1 MHYLENELKDF
12 VGEIR
17 DIVQGHYRDNY
28 PMLTMPEV
36 DYDSG
41 RKYWRIFVQ
50 SGSNRTAYGFV
61 RKDDGAILR
70 AATWK
75 QPQVKTKSAVR
86 GYLTDDNRT
95 DHCTEY
101 SIRYAQ

>member
-17 DIVQGHYRDNY
+17 DIVQGHYRNNY
-28 PMLTMPEV
+28 PSLTIPEV
-36 DYDSG
+36 DYTTG
-41 RKYWRIFVQ
+41 GKYWRIYVQ
-50 SGSNRTAYGFV
+50 SGSNRSAYGFV
-61 RKDDGAILR
+61 RKDDGAILK
-70 AATWK
+70 AASWAA
-75 QPQVKTKSAVR
+75 PQTKTKSAVR
-86 GYLTDDNRT
+86 GYITDDDRT